1 MEVYKQMINYDI
13 YGQPSTWA
21 FYGDN
26 ISDIKVACFDENTA
40 TKYNLFAGIQSG
52 KLSYDVPLDKSI
64 SFCGIGEE
72 CPFSN
77 IVYYHG
83 ENGSISHEKKSRI
96 TNYFLNSIPTA
107 YNNYYD
113 ISSAFTLY
121 DNSNTFDLGTWEK
134 ANVNPRNANLY
145 VQPIADFKP
154 QNIVL
159 CIYVDCKQT
168 KDGAIN
174 TVPLHSYLANNSYT
188 INPYVERV
196 LAYPLISN
204 YEQGQTTFARST
216 PLLTADFLLS
226 PSILESFESTYID
239 NCYRYNSLLSKTDS
253 SFPLLF
259 SALETI
265 NYGYDNIICFG
276 DFSNDNNFEITQD
289 TNNIWR
295 ISYHVTSQNVN
306 EFKEMCLKACAQY
319 GLYFTDDSNVANTG
333 AFIDENMYIGVL
345 DSEGISHGE
354 YLKGERTAESAQA
367 QWDSIRESPYDYKTA
382 DNTNYVNNTL
392 FYPQAATGAF
402 TKSYVLS
409 KAQVDALAQEAYNAV
424 AQAPTGDNIENYNQR
439 YFLTSN
445 VIDCIIS
452 LKKFPC
458 EPIVASGPVQPIKIG
473 AYQTNIQ
480 AYPLAYSVQQFDFVF
495 SNSNNNTLYPIYN
508 DFRDYEPYTKCSI
521 SIPFCGNVEIP
532 CAYAYRY
539 DIKISLLVDL
549 ITGACTAFV
558 ICNGDVIETSSGNCA
573 IDLPLSGLQSATL
586 DSQYNSL
593 KQQSVSNGISNGLGI
608 VGGLVAIG
616 VGIATGGVAAIAGGA
631 LAVAG
636 SALKGAANEQ
646 AIDYEVN
653 HMQAPFKTIS
663 TASGNISQAYDMRCK
678 MLIKRPV
685 IGNYDSEVY
694 VNTIGHACLK
704 NTTVG
709 KISGFTVGDIN
720 LDNID
725 RTAEEKEMIKNAF
738 ATGVYL

>member
-1 MEVYKQMINYDI
+1 MINYDI
-13 YGQPSTWA
+13 YGQPETWA
-21 FYGDN
+21 DFGNN
-26 ISDIKVACFDENTA
+26 ISDIKVACFDENGDA
-40 TKYNLFAGIQSG
+40 KYNLSAGIQSG
-52 KLSYDVPLDKSI
+52 KLSYDIPLDKSI

-77 IVYYHG
+77 LVYYHG
-83 ENGSISHEKKSRI
+83 ENGSISRENKSRI
-96 TNYFLNSIPTA
+96 TNYFLNSIPTI

-121 DNSNTFDLGTWEK
+121 DDSTIFDFGTWEK
-134 ANVNPRNANLY
+134 AGVNPRNANLW

-159 CIYVDCKQT
+159 CIYVSCKSTQN
-168 KDGAIN
+168 GAVI
-174 TVPLHSYLANNSYT
+174 TFSLHDYLLNNIYVN
-188 INPYVERV
+188 NPYVERV
-196 LAYPLISN
+196 FAEPRIAN
-204 YEQGQTTFARST
+204 YEKGQTTFARST
-216 PLLTADFLLS
+216 PLLTADFLMS
-226 PSILESFESTYID
+226 PSILEPFESTYIN
-239 NCYRYNSLLSKTDS
+239 NCYRYNSLLSNTDG

-265 NYGYDNIICFG
+265 NYGYNNFICFG
-276 DFSNDNNFEITQD
+276 NFSNDNNFEISQD
-289 TNNIWR
+289 INKIWR

-306 EFKEMCLKACAQY
+306 KFKEMCLKACAQY
-319 GLYFTDDSNVANTG
+319 GLYFTDDSNIADTG
-333 AFIDENMYIGVL
+333 SFTDENMYIGVI
-345 DSEGISHGE
+345 DKNGITHGE

-367 QWDSIRESPYDYKTA
+367 QWDSIRESPYDYKKN
-382 DNTNYVNNTL
+382 DDTNYVNNTL
-392 FYPQAATGAF
+392 FYPQMITGAF

-409 KAQVDALAQEAYNAV
+409 KAQVDELAQEAYNAV
-424 AQAPTGDNIENYNQR
+424 SQAPTDDNIENYNQR

-458 EPIVASGPVQPIKIG
+458 VPNGLGAQVPLKIG
-473 AYQTNIQ
+473 AYTTQLTGF
-480 AYPLAYSVQQFDFVF
+480 PLIYTVKQIDFIF
-495 SNSNNNTLYPIYN
+495 SRSNNNTLYPIYD

-521 SIPFCGNVEIP
+521 SIPFCENVEIP

-558 ICNGDVIETSSGNCA
+558 ICNDDVIETTSGNCA

-586 DSQYNSL
+586 DSQMYSASIAKDKNKSAL
-593 KQQSVSNGISNGLGI
+593 GLGI
-608 VGGLVAIG
+608 VGGAIAIG
-616 VGIATGGVAAIAGGA
+616 VGIATGGVAAAVGGA
-631 LAVAG
+631 AAIIG
-636 SALKGAANEQ
+636 SFVNASNSGK
-646 AIDYEVN
+646 AINYEMS

-685 IGNYDSEVY
+685 IGDYDNKVY
-694 VNTIGHACLK
+694 ANTVGHACLK

-720 LDNID
+720 LDNIN
-725 RTAEEKEMIKNAF
+725 RTAEEKEMIKSAF

>member
-1 MEVYKQMINYDI
+1 MINYEI
-13 YGQPSTWA
+13 YGQPTTWA
-21 FYGDN
+21 FYGNN
-26 ISDIKVACFDENTA
+26 ISDIKVACFDENSA
-40 TKYNLFAGIQSG
+40 TKYNLIAGIQSG
-52 KLSYDVPLDKSI
+52 KLSYNIPLDKSI

-72 CPFSN
+72 CPLSN
-77 IVYYHG
+77 LVYYHG
-83 ENGSISHEKKSRI
+83 ENGSISYEKKSRI

-159 CIYVDCKQT
+159 CIYVSCKSTQN
-168 KDGAIN
+168 G
-174 TVPLHSYLANNSYT
+174 TVTNVSLHDYLLNNSYVN
-188 INPYVERV
+188 NPYVERV
-196 LAYPLISN
+196 FAEPRIAN
-204 YEQGQTTFARST
+204 YEQEQTTFARST
-216 PLLTADFLLS
+216 PILTADFLMS
-226 PSILESFESTYID
+226 PSIMESFESTYIN
-239 NCYRYNSLLSKTDS
+239 NCYRYNSLLSNTDN

-259 SALETI
+259 SSLETT
-265 NYGYDNIICFG
+265 NYGYDNLICFG

-289 TNNIWR
+289 TNKIWK

-319 GLYFTDDSNVANTG
+319 GLYFTDDSNVANNGSFT
-333 AFIDENMYIGVL
+333 DDNMYIGVL
-345 DSEGISHGE
+345 DNESITHGE
-354 YLKGERTAESAQA
+354 YLKGKRTAESAQA
-367 QWDSIRESPYDYKTA
+367 NWNSIRESPYDYKNA

-424 AQAPTGDNIENYNQR
+424 SQAPASEEINNYNQR

-458 EPIVASGPVQPIKIG
+458 EPITAGGPVQPLKIG

-495 SNSNNNTLYPIYN
+495 SRSNNNTLYPIYN

-558 ICNGDVIETSSGNCA
+558 ICNDDVIETSSGNCA

-593 KQQSVSNGISNGLGI
+593 KQQYTSNGITTGLGI
-608 VGGLVAIG
+608 IGGAVAIG
-616 VGIATGGVAAIAGGA
+616 VGIATGGVAA
-631 LAVAG
+631 AVAG
-636 SALKGAANEQ
+636 GLALTGSILKGVENEKS
-646 AIDYEVN
+646 IDYEMS
-653 HMQAPFKTIS
+653 HIQAPFKTIS

-685 IGNYDSEVY
+685 IGDYNSEY
-694 VNTIGHACLK
+694 YANTIGHACLK

-725 RTAEEKEMIKNAF
+725 RTAEEKALIKNAF
-738 ATGVYL
+738 TTGVYL

>member
-1 MEVYKQMINYDI
+1 MINYDI

-21 FYGDN
+21 YYGNN
-26 ISDIKVACFDENTA
+26 ISDIKVACFDENSA

-52 KLSYDVPLDKSI
+52 KLSYNIPLDKSI

-77 IVYYHG
+77 LVYYHG

-134 ANVNPRNANLY
+134 ANVNPRNANVY

-159 CIYVDCKQT
+159 CIYVSCKATQN
-168 KDGAIN
+168 GEIN
-174 TVPLHSYLANNSYT
+174 SMPLHDYLANNSYI

-196 LAYPLISN
+196 SAQALISN
-204 YEQGQTTFARST
+204 YDHEQTTFARST
-216 PLLTADFLLS
+216 PILTADFLMS
-226 PSILESFESTYID
+226 PSILEPFESTYIN
-239 NCYRYNSLLSKTDS
+239 NCYRYNSLLSNTDS

-265 NYGYDNIICFG
+265 NYGYDNLICFG
-276 DFSNDNNFEITQD
+276 DFSNDSNFEITQD
-289 TNNIWR
+289 NNKIWR

-319 GLYFTDDSNVANTG
+319 GLYFSDDAYVAGNGLFT
-333 AFIDENMYIGVL
+333 DENMYIGVL
-345 DSEGISHGE
+345 DNEGITHGN
-354 YLKGERTAESAQA
+354 YLKGERTTESAQA
-367 QWDSIRESPYDYKTA
+367 QWDSIRESPYDYKKN
-382 DNTNYVNNTL
+382 DDTNYINNTL

-402 TKSYVLS
+402 TKSYVLN

-424 AQAPTGDNIENYNQR
+424 SQAPSTEEINNYNQR

-458 EPIVASGPVQPIKIG
+458 EPITASGPVQPLKIG

-495 SNSNNNTLYPIYN
+495 SRSNNNTLYPIYD

-558 ICNGDVIETSSGNCA
+558 ICNDDVIETTSGNCA

-586 DSQYNSL
+586 DSQMYSASTAKDKNKSAL
-593 KQQSVSNGISNGLGI
+593 GLGI
-608 VGGLVAIG
+608 VGGAIAIG
-616 VGIATGGVAAIAGGA
+616 VGIATGGVAAAVGGA
-631 LAVAG
+631 AAIIG
-636 SALKGAANEQ
+636 SFVNANNSGK
-646 AIDYEVN
+646 AINYEMS
-653 HMQAPFKTIS
+653 HMQAPFKVIS

-678 MLIKRPV
+678 MLIKRPI
-685 IGNYDSEVY
+685 IGDYDSKIY
-694 VNTIGHACLK
+694 ADTIGHACLK
-704 NTTVG
+704 NTKVG
-709 KISGFTVGDIN
+709 AISGFTVGDIN
-720 LDNID
+720 LDSID
-725 RTAEEKEMIKNAF
+725 RTAEEKEMIRSAF

>member
-1 MEVYKQMINYDI
+1 MINYDI

-21 FYGDN
+21 FYGNN
-26 ISDIKVACFDENTA
+26 ISDIKVACFDENSA
-40 TKYNLFAGIQSG
+40 AKYNLFAGIQSG
-52 KLSYDVPLDKSI
+52 KLSYNIPIDKSI

-77 IVYYHG
+77 LVYYHG
-83 ENGSISHEKKSRI
+83 DSTSISHEKKSRI

-107 YNNYYD
+107 FNNYYD
-113 ISSAFTLY
+113 VSSAFTLY
-121 DNSNTFDLGTWEK
+121 DNSTTFDLGTWEK

-159 CIYVDCKQT
+159 SIYVSCKSTQN
-168 KDGAIN
+168 GAIN
-174 TVPLHSYLANNSYT
+174 TVSLHDYLANNYYT

-196 LAYPLISN
+196 FAEPRIAN
-204 YEQGQTTFARST
+204 YAQEQTTFARST
-216 PLLTADFLLS
+216 PLLTADFLMS
-226 PSILESFESTYID
+226 PSVLEPFESTYID
-239 NCYRYNSLLSKTDS
+239 NCYRYNSLLSNTDS

-259 SALETI
+259 SSLETT
-265 NYGYDNIICFG
+265 NYGYDNFICFG

-289 TNNIWR
+289 SNKIWR

-333 AFIDENMYIGVL
+333 SFTDENMYIGVL
-345 DSEGISHGE
+345 DSEGITHGE
-354 YLKGERTAESAQA
+354 YLRGERTAESAQA
-367 QWDSIRESPYDYKTA
+367 NWNSIRESPYDYKTA
-382 DNTNYVNNTL
+382 DDTNYVNNTL
-392 FYPQAATGAF
+392 FYPQSATGAF

-424 AQAPTGDNIENYNQR
+424 AQAPHNDNIENYNQR

-495 SNSNNNTLYPIYN
+495 SRSNNNTLHPIYD

-549 ITGACTAFV
+549 ITGTCTAFV
-558 ICNGDVIETSSGNCA
+558 ICNGDVIETTSGNCA

-586 DSQYNSL
+586 DSQMHSASTAKDKNKSAL
-593 KQQSVSNGISNGLGI
+593 GLGI
-608 VGGLVAIG
+608 VGGAIAIG
-616 VGIATGGVAAIAGGA
+616 VGIATGGVAAAVGGA
-631 LAVAG
+631 AAIIG
-636 SALKGAANEQ
+636 SFVNASNSGK
-646 AIDYEVN
+646 AINYEMS

-685 IGNYDSEVY
+685 IGDYDNKVY
-694 VNTIGHACLK
+694 ANTIGHACLK

-709 KISGFTVGDIN
+709 NVRGFTVGDIN
-720 LDNID
+720 LDKID
-725 RTAEEKEMIKNAF
+725 RTAEEKEMIKSAF

>member
-1 MEVYKQMINYDI
+1 MINYEI

-21 FYGDN
+21 YYGNN
-26 ISDIKVACFDENTA
+26 ISDIKVACFDENSA

-52 KLSYDVPLDKSI
+52 KLSYDIPLDKSI

-72 CPFSN
+72 CPMSN
-77 IVYYHG
+77 LVYYHG

-107 YNNYYD
+107 YNNYWD

-134 ANVNPRNANLY
+134 GNVNPRNANVY
-145 VQPIADFKP
+145 VQPIANFKP

-159 CIYVDCKQT
+159 CIYVSCKATQN
-168 KDGAIN
+168 GEIN
-174 TVPLHSYLANNSYT
+174 SIPLHDYLANNSYI

-196 LAYPLISN
+196 FAKPLISN
-204 YEQGQTTFARST
+204 YDHEQTTFARST
-216 PLLTADFLLS
+216 PILTADFLMS
-226 PSILESFESTYID
+226 PSILEPFESTYVD
-239 NCYRYNSLLSKTDS
+239 NCYRYNSLLSNTDS

-265 NYGYDNIICFG
+265 NYGYDNLICFG
-276 DFSNDNNFEITQD
+276 DFSNDSNFEITQD
-289 TNNIWR
+289 NNKIWR
-295 ISYHVTSQNVN
+295 ISYHVTSQNLN

-319 GLYFTDDSNVANTG
+319 GLYFTDNSAVAGSGSFT
-333 AFIDENMYIGVL
+333 DENMYIGVL
-345 DSEGISHGE
+345 DSEGITHGE

-367 QWDSIRESPYDYKTA
+367 KWDSIRESPYDYKKN
-382 DNTNYVNNTL
+382 DDTNYINNTL

-402 TKSYVLS
+402 TKSYVLN

-424 AQAPTGDNIENYNQR
+424 SQAPSTEEINNYNQR

-458 EPIVASGPVQPIKIG
+458 EPITASGPVQPLKIG

-495 SNSNNNTLYPIYN
+495 SRSNNNTLYPIYD

-558 ICNGDVIETSSGNCA
+558 ICNDDVIETTSGNCA

-586 DSQYNSL
+586 DSQMYSASTAKDKNKSAL
-593 KQQSVSNGISNGLGI
+593 GLGI
-608 VGGLVAIG
+608 VGGAIAIG
-616 VGIATGGVAAIAGGA
+616 VGIATGGVAAAVGGA
-631 LAVAG
+631 AAIIG
-636 SALKGAANEQ
+636 SFVNANNSGK
-646 AIDYEVN
+646 AINYEMS
-653 HMQAPFKTIS
+653 HMQAPFKVIS

-678 MLIKRPV
+678 MLIKRPI
-685 IGNYDSEVY
+685 IGDYDSKIY
-694 VNTIGHACLK
+694 ADTIGHACLK
-704 NTTVG
+704 NTKVG
-709 KISGFTVGDIN
+709 AISGFTVGDIN
-720 LDNID
+720 LDSID
-725 RTAEEKEMIKNAF
+725 RTAEEKEMMRSAF

>member
-1 MEVYKQMINYDI
+1 MINYDI

-21 FYGDN
+21 FYGNN
-26 ISDIKVACFDENTA
+26 ISDIKVACFDENGA
-40 TKYNLFAGIQSG
+40 TKYNLSAGIRSG
-52 KLSYDVPLDKSI
+52 KLSYNVPLDKSI

-72 CPFSN
+72 CPLSN
-77 IVYYHG
+77 LVYYHG
-83 ENGSISHEKKSRI
+83 DGTSFSHEKKTRT

-134 ANVNPRNANLY
+134 AGVNPRNANIY

-159 CIYVDCKQT
+159 CIYVSCKST

-174 TVPLHSYLANNSYT
+174 TVPLHDYLLNNSYVN
-188 INPYVERV
+188 NPYIERV
-196 LAYPLISN
+196 FAEPRISN
-204 YEQGQTTFARST
+204 YEEEQTTFARST
-216 PLLTADFLLS
+216 PLLTADFLMS
-226 PSILESFESTYID
+226 PSILEPFESTYID
-239 NCYRYNSLLSKTDS
+239 NCYRYNSLLSNTDN

-259 SALETI
+259 SALETT
-265 NYGYDNIICFG
+265 NYGYDNFICFG
-276 DFSNDNNFEITQD
+276 DFSNDNNFEVTQD
-289 TNNIWR
+289 NNIWR
-295 ISYHVTSQNVN
+295 ISYHVTTQNVN
-306 EFKEMCLKACAQY
+306 DFKEMCLKACAQY
-319 GLYFTDDSNVANTG
+319 GLYFTDDSNVANNGSFT
-333 AFIDENMYIGVL
+333 DENMYIGVL
-345 DSEGISHGE
+345 DNEGITHGE

-367 QWDSIRESPYDYKTA
+367 QWGSIRESPYDYKTA

-424 AQAPTGDNIENYNQR
+424 AQAPTGDSIENYNQR

-458 EPIVASGPVQPIKIG
+458 EPIIPTGPVQPIKIG

-480 AYPLAYSVQQFDFVF
+480 AFPLAYSVQQFDFVF
-495 SNSNNNTLYPIYN
+495 SRSNNNTLYPIYD

-558 ICNGDVIETSSGNCA
+558 ICNDDVIETTSGNCA

-586 DSQYNSL
+586 DSQYNTL
-593 KQQSVSNGISNGLGI
+593 KRQYTSNGITTGI
-608 VGGLVAIG
+608 GIIGGAVAIS
-616 VGIATGGVAAIAGGA
+616 VGIATGGVAAAIAGG
-631 LAVAG
+631 LAMTG
-636 SALKGAANEQ
+636 SILKGVENEKS
-646 AIDYEVN
+646 IDYEMS
-653 HMQAPFKTIS
+653 HIQAPFKIIS

-685 IGNYDSEVY
+685 IGEYDNKIY
-694 VNTIGHACLK
+694 ADTIGHACLK

-725 RTAEEKEMIKNAF
+725 RTAEEKALIKNAF
-738 ATGVYL
+738 VTGVYL

>member
-1 MEVYKQMINYDI
+1 MINYDI
-13 YGQPSTWA
+13 YGQPSSWVYFTE
-21 FYGDN
+21 N
-26 ISDIKVACFDENTA
+26 INQLKVVNFGNG
-40 TKYNLFAGIQSG
+40 YNLGTAVTNG
-52 KLSYDVPLDKSI
+52 KLSYDSGIDKSI
-64 SFCGIGEE
+64 SFCGIGKE

-77 IVYYHG
+77 LIYYHG
-83 ENGSISHEKKSRI
+83 NNGTITNENKTNRV
-96 TNYFLNSIPTA
+96 TNYFINTIPSV
-107 YNNYYD
+107 YNNYWD
-113 ISSAFTLY
+113 ISAAFTMY
-121 DNSNTFDLGTWEK
+121 DSSNTFDLGAWDK
-134 ANVNPRNANLY
+134 AGDSQRNANNW
-145 VQPIADFKP
+145 VQPVADFKP

-159 CIYVDCKQT
+159 CIYVSCKSTQN
-168 KDGAIN
+168 GAVTN
-174 TVPLHSYLANNSYT
+174 FSLHDYLSNNLYAN
-188 INPYVERV
+188 NPYVERV
-196 LAYPLISN
+196 FAEPRISN
-204 YEQGQTTFARST
+204 YEQEQTTFTRST
-216 PLLTADFLLS
+216 PLLTADFLMS
-226 PSILESFESTYID
+226 PSILEPFESTYID
-239 NCYRYNSLLSKTDS
+239 NCYRYNSLLSNTDS

-265 NYGYDNIICFG
+265 NYGYNNFICFG

-289 TNNIWR
+289 TNIWR
-295 ISYHVTSQNVN
+295 VSYHVTSQNVN

-319 GLYFTDDSNVANTG
+319 GLYFTDDINVANTG
-333 AFIDENMYIGVL
+333 SFTDDNMYIGVL
-345 DSEGISHGE
+345 DSDGITHGE

-367 QWDSIRESPYDYKTA
+367 NWNSIRESPYDYKTA

-424 AQAPTGDNIENYNQR
+424 TQAPTDDNIENYNQR

-458 EPIVASGPVQPIKIG
+458 EPYIPQGPVQPIKIG

-495 SNSNNNTLYPIYN
+495 SRSNNNTLYPIYD
-508 DFRDYEPYTKCSI
+508 DFRDYEPYTKCNI

-558 ICNGDVIETSSGNCA
+558 ICNDDVIETTSGNCA

-586 DSQYNSL
+586 DSQMYSLSRSREKSNSAL
-593 KQQSVSNGISNGLGI
+593 GWGI
-608 VGGLVAIG
+608 VGGAIGIG
-616 VGIATGGVAAIAGGA
+616 VGIATGGIGA
-631 LAVAG
+631 AVAG
-636 SALKGAANEQ
+636 AAGIVASFIN
-646 AIDYEVN
+646 ANNTGKTINYEMS

-685 IGNYDSEVY
+685 IGDYDNDVY
-694 VNTIGHACLK
+694 GKTIGFACLK
-704 NTTVG
+704 NG
-709 KISGFTVGDIN
+709 KVRDFTGLTQGDIRVDDVVN
-720 LDNID
+720 NSGMSPTD
-725 RTAEEKEMIKNAF
+725 TEKQMIYNAF
-738 ATGVYL
+738 ATGVIL

>member
-1 MEVYKQMINYDI
+1 MINYEI

-21 FYGDN
+21 YFTEN
-26 ISDIKVACFDENTA
+26 INQIKVVNFGNG
-40 TKYNLFAGIQSG
+40 YNLITGVTNG
-52 KLSYDVPLDKSI
+52 KLSYDNGIDKSI
-64 SFCGIGEE
+64 AFCGIGSE

-77 IVYYHG
+77 LVYYHG
-83 ENGSISHEKKSRI
+83 DGTAISNERVSKNVSS
-96 TNYFLNSIPTA
+96 YFLNSIPSA
-107 YNNYYD
+107 YETYWEL
-113 ISSAFTLY
+113 SSAFTLY
-121 DNSNTFDLGTWEK
+121 ENSATFDYGTWSK
-134 ANVNPRNANLY
+134 GGDNQRNANNF
-145 VQPIADFKP
+145 VQPVADFKP
-154 QNIVL
+154 KNIVL
-159 CIYVDCKQT
+159 CIYVDCKSMQGGT
-168 KDGAIN
+168 VSTTTLKDYIDNNG
-174 TVPLHSYLANNSYT
+174 YLSS
-188 INPYVERV
+188 PYVERV
-196 LAYPLISN
+196 RAYPFIGN
-204 YEQGQTTFARST
+204 YTEGQVTQRTTS
-216 PLLTADFLLS
+216 LLAGDFLLS
-226 PSILESFESTYID
+226 PSTLEPFESSYIER
-239 NCYRYNSLLSKTDS
+239 CYRYNSLNTKIDT

-259 SALETI
+259 STLNMNMPLEDFI
-265 NYGYDNIICFG
+265 VFG
-276 DFSNDNNFEITQD
+276 DFTSDNNFEITQD
-289 TNNIWR
+289 SNKYWR
-295 ISYHVTSQNVN
+295 TSYHVTAQNKN
-306 EFKEMCLKACAQY
+306 DFKEMCLKACAQY
-319 GLYFTDDSNVANTG
+319 GLYFTPDSNIAGTG
-333 AFIDENMYIGVL
+333 SFTDENMYIGVL
-345 DSEGISHGE
+345 DSEGITHGE

-367 QWDSIRESPYDYKTA
+367 KWDSIRESPYDYKTS

-424 AQAPTGDNIENYNQR
+424 SQAPTSEEINNYNQR

-458 EPIVASGPVQPIKIG
+458 EPITAGGPVQPLKIG

-495 SNSNNNTLYPIYN
+495 SRSNNNTLYPIYD

-539 DIKISLLVDL
+539 DIKISLLIDL

-558 ICNGDVIETSSGNCA
+558 ICNDDVVETSSGNCA

-586 DSQYNSL
+586 DSQMHSASMAKDKNKSAL
-593 KQQSVSNGISNGLGI
+593 GLGI
-608 VGGLVAIG
+608 VGGAIAIG
-616 VGIATGGVAAIAGGA
+616 VGIATGGVAAAVGGA
-631 LAVAG
+631 AAVIG
-636 SALKGAANEQ
+636 SFINANNTGK
-646 AIDYEVN
+646 AINYEMS

-685 IGNYDSEVY
+685 IGNYDSEIY
-694 VNTIGHACLK
+694 ADTIGHACLI

-709 KISGFTVGDIN
+709 NVSGFTVGDIN
-720 LDNID
+720 LDSID
-725 RTAEEKEMIKNAF
+725 RTAEEKEMIRSAF

>member
-1 MEVYKQMINYDI
+1 MINYDI

-21 FYGDN
+21 YYGNN
-26 ISDIKVACFDENTA
+26 ISDIKVACFDENSA
-40 TKYNLFAGIQSG
+40 TKYNLIAGIQSG
-52 KLSYDVPLDKSI
+52 KLSYNIPLDKSI

-77 IVYYHG
+77 LVYYHG

-121 DNSNTFDLGTWEK
+121 DNSTTFDLGTWEK
-134 ANVNPRNANLY
+134 GNINPRNANLY

-159 CIYVDCKQT
+159 CIYVSCKSTQN
-168 KDGAIN
+168 G
-174 TVPLHSYLANNSYT
+174 TVTNVSLHDYLLNNSYVN
-188 INPYVERV
+188 NPYVERV
-196 LAYPLISN
+196 FAEPRIAN
-204 YEQGQTTFARST
+204 YDEGQTTFARST

-226 PSILESFESTYID
+226 PSIMESFESTYID
-239 NCYRYNSLLSKTDS
+239 NCYRYNSLLSNTDS

-259 SALETI
+259 SALETT
-265 NYGYDNIICFG
+265 NYGYDNLICFG
-276 DFSNDNNFEITQD
+276 DFSNDSNFEITQD
-289 TNNIWR
+289 TNKIWR

-333 AFIDENMYIGVL
+333 SFTNENMYIGIL
-345 DSEGISHGE
+345 DSEGITHGD

-367 QWDSIRESPYDYKTA
+367 KWNSIRESPYDYKKN
-382 DNTNYVNNTL
+382 DDTNYINNTL

-402 TKSYVLS
+402 TKSYVLN

-424 AQAPTGDNIENYNQR
+424 SQAPSTEEINNYNQR

-458 EPIVASGPVQPIKIG
+458 EPITASGPVQPLKIG

-495 SNSNNNTLYPIYN
+495 SRSNNNTLYPIYD

-558 ICNGDVIETSSGNCA
+558 ICNDDVIETTSGNCA

-586 DSQYNSL
+586 DSQMYSASTAKDKNKSAL
-593 KQQSVSNGISNGLGI
+593 GLGI
-608 VGGLVAIG
+608 VGGAIAIG
-616 VGIATGGVAAIAGGA
+616 VGIATGGVAAAVGGA
-631 LAVAG
+631 AAIIG
-636 SALKGAANEQ
+636 SFVNANNSGK
-646 AIDYEVN
+646 AINYEMS
-653 HMQAPFKTIS
+653 HMQAPFKVIS

-678 MLIKRPV
+678 MLIKRPI
-685 IGNYDSEVY
+685 IGDYDSKIY
-694 VNTIGHACLK
+694 ADTIGHACLK
-704 NTTVG
+704 NTKVG
-709 KISGFTVGDIN
+709 AISGFTVGDIN
-720 LDNID
+720 LDSID
-725 RTAEEKEMIKNAF
+725 RTAEEKEMIRSAF